1 MQVLSKSLPEDVV
14 MPLIPLY
21 WITTPIGLLMFV
33 YVIYLTRLQRSSGS
47 AISQAPTDE
56 VLERGYLDFFL
67 DGQEALKKIT
77 EITLKIGKQYTIATN
92 TMDKN
97 QRKILR
103 INKWQELGI
112 GSNRTRRVYRISQ
125 RIARSIDTWCDE
137 IDELRSRYGVEIGTV
152 EECYLGLTESGQV
165 VNSKNEQIILRDA
178 MASGLDG
185 LRGFLQSTIYLKK
198 NTRELRGISAPL
210 NASLNRMNGV
220 LERLIEALKGMVE
233 VFEKL
238 VSALN
243 SRISR
248 T

>member
-1 MQVLSKSLPEDVV
+1 
-14 MPLIPLY
+14 MPPIPLY

-33 YVIYLTRLQRSSGS
+33 YVIYLTRRQQSSES
-47 AISQAPTDE
+47 AISQAPADE

-67 DGQEALKKIT
+67 DGQEALKNIT
-77 EITLKIGKQYTIATN
+77 EITLKIGKQNTIATN
-92 TMDKN
+92 KMAKN

-103 INKWQELGI
+103 IKTWQELGI
-112 GSNRTRRVYRISQ
+112 GINPTRRVYRISQ

-137 IDELRSRYGVEIGTV
+137 IDELSSRYGVEIGTV
-152 EECYLGLTESGQV
+152 EECYLGLTESGHV
-165 VNSKNEQIILRDA
+165 VKSKNEQIALRDA
-178 MASGLDG
+178 TASGLDS
-185 LRGFLQSTIYLKK
+185 LRGFFQSTIDLKK
-198 NTRELRGISAPL
+198 GTIELRGISAPL
-210 NASLNRMNGV
+210 NASLNSMIGV
-220 LERLIEALKGMVE
+220 LDRLSEALEGMVE